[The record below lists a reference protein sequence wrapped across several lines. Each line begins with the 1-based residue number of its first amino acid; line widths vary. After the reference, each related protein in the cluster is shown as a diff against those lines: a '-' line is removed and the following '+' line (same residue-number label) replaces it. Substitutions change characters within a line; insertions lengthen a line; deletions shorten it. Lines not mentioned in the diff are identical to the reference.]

1 MYIIIIILLFLVF
14 FSSVMMLSSSNSQ
27 FYIFSC
33 ISILPIILSVY
44 FTKKI
49 FSYFVLALSI
59 VNTIV
64 IYMLG
69 VEGYLAFLLG
79 ISFILLFILSSENK
93 KKFIKNSINFNNEIK
108 KEKEAIKYCN
118 EDNIKSEEH
127 ISDVSKRSQE
137 IENLYEITKRMS
149 TYLVFEDIFHILCS
163 ELKNTFEFDDCRLIH
178 INRIKGEVRLEEV
191 YDIPIES
198 RIKDAKSYDN
208 KIIETIY
215 EKRVPLSLAH
225 AQKSAEE
232 YELILPLKIESLLA
246 IPIYIDERIRSIVIV
261 ENMNPDSFEK
271 FSIVIGQFGLEMRK
285 VRLYELVEKLAI
297 TDGLTG
303 LLLKRHFLI
312 SFEKELERLL
322 DIKVEISVLMLDIDH
337 FKKFNDR
344 FGHLVGDGVLVKI
357 SDIIRNNTREIDL
370 ICRYGGEEFC
380 LALPETSKEG
390 ATAVAERIRKQVERE
405 NFMIEGEFT
414 RASISI
420 GVATSPDDSA
430 EMLDLIDKA
439 DQALYKAKAS
449 GRNNTYTFGE

>member
-14 FSSVMMLSSSNSQ
+14 FSSVMMLSSSYSQ
-27 FYIFSC
+27 FYIFSG
-33 ISILPIILSVY
+33 ISILPLILSVY

-69 VEGYLAFLLG
+69 VESYLAFLLG
-79 ISFILLFILSSENK
+79 ISFILSFILSSENK

-127 ISDVSKRSQE
+127 ISEVSKQSQE

-149 TYLVFEDIFHILCS
+149 TYLVFEDIFRILCS

-303 LLLKRHFLI
+303 LLLRRHFLI

-405 NFMIEGEFT
+405 NFMAEGEFT

>member
-1 MYIIIIILLFLVF
+1 MYIIIIFLLSLVF
-14 FSSVMMLSSSNSQ
+14 FFNILMSSFSNNQ
-27 FYIFSC
+27 FYIFSGL
-33 ISILPIILSVY
+33 SILPLILSVY

-49 FSYFVLALSI
+49 FSYIVLVLSI
-59 VNTIV
+59 ASAVV
-64 IYMLG
+64 I
-69 VEGYLAFLLG
+69 FLLG
-79 ISFILLFILSSENK
+79 AESYLALFLGLSFVASFIISNENK
-93 KKFIKNSINFNNEIK
+93 KRFIKSKINFNNEIK
-108 KEKEAIKYCN
+108 KEKESINHCK
-118 EDNIKSEEH
+118 EDNRKSKEH
-127 ISDVSKRSQE
+127 ISEVSQQSQE

-149 TYLVFEDIFHILCS
+149 AYLVFEDIFRILCS

-178 INRIKGEVRLEEV
+178 INRIKGEMRLEEV

-198 RIKDAKSYDN
+198 RIKDAKSYDS
-208 KIIETIY
+208 KIIEIID
-215 EKRVPLSLAH
+215 EKRLHLSLPQ
-225 AQKSAEE
+225 AQKSAKE

-246 IPIYIDERIRSIVIV
+246 IPIYIDERIRSVVIV
-261 ENMNPDSFEK
+261 ENMNPESFEK

-303 LLLKRHFLI
+303 LLLRRHFLM

-322 DIKVEISVLMLDIDH
+322 VNKVELSVLMLDIDH

-380 LALPETSKEG
+380 LVLPETSKEG
-390 ATAVAERIRKQVERE
+390 ATAVGERIRKQIERE
-405 NFMIEGEFT
+405 NFMAEGEFT

-420 GVATSPDDSA
+420 GVAASPDDST

-439 DQALYKAKAS
+439 DQALYKAKES
-449 GRNNTYTFGE
+449 GRNNTCVFGE

>member
-1 MYIIIIILLFLVF
+1 
-14 FSSVMMLSSSNSQ
+14 MLSSSNNQ
-27 FYIFSC
+27 VYICSGL
-33 ISILPIILSVY
+33 SILPLILAVY

-49 FSYFVLALSI
+49 FSYIVFALSI
-59 VNTIV
+59 ISAV
-64 IYMLG
+64 IIFVLG
-69 VEGYLAFLLG
+69 IENYLALFLGLCFTAT
-79 ISFILLFILSSENK
+79 FIIALENK
-93 KKFIKNSINFNNEIK
+93 KRFTKNKINFNNEIK
-108 KEKEAIKYCN
+108 KKKKAIICCK
-118 EDNIKSEEH
+118 EDNNKSEEH
-127 ISDVSKRSQE
+127 ISEVSQQSQE

-149 TYLVFEDIFHILCS
+149 AYLRFEDIFRILCS

-178 INRIKGEVRLEEV
+178 INRIKGEVHLEEV

-198 RIKDAKSYDN
+198 RIKDAKSYDY
-208 KIIETIY
+208 KIIQIIY
-215 EKRVPLSLAH
+215 EKSLSLSLPQ
-225 AQKSAEE
+225 AQKDAEE
-232 YELILPLKIESLLA
+232 YGLILPLKVESLLA
-246 IPIYIDERIRSIVIV
+246 IPIYIDEYIRSVVIV
-261 ENMNPDSFEK
+261 ENMNLESFEK

-312 SFEKELERLL
+312 SFEKEMERLVTNK
-322 DIKVEISVLMLDIDH
+322 IEISVLMLDIDH

-344 FGHLVGDGVLVKI
+344 FGHLVGDGVLIKI

-390 ATAVAERIRKQVERE
+390 AYAVAERIREQIERE
-405 NFMIEGEFT
+405 NFMAEGKFT

-420 GVATSPDDSA
+420 GVATCPDDSN
-430 EMLDLIDKA
+430 EILDLIDKA

-449 GRNNTYTFGE
+449 GRNNTCIFDNKRQIG